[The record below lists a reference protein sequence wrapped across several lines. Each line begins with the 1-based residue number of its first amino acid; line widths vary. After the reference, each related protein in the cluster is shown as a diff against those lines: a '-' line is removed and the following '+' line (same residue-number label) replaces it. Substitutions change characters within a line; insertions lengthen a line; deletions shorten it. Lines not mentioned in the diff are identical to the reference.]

1 MIFDLEMGREGRKEG
16 EGVGETKRPIKCWML
31 GVALGTI

>member
-1 MIFDLEMGREGRKEG
+1 MIFDLEMGREGRKVEG
-16 EGVGETKRPIKCWML
+16 GGTKRPIKCWML